1 MPPCNRL
8 SENGDTPGS
17 PVSPLWPAN
26 VSENHD
32 FPVLFEALSLE
43 SCFKIIYNLVLSLG
57 CLLYVIRVLAS
68 METSAP
74 VVINP

>member
-17 PVSPLWPAN
+17 AN

-32 FPVLFEALSLE
+32 FPVLFEALSLR
-43 SCFKIIYNLVLSLG
+43 SCFKIICNLVLSLG

-74 VVINP
+74 VVLNP